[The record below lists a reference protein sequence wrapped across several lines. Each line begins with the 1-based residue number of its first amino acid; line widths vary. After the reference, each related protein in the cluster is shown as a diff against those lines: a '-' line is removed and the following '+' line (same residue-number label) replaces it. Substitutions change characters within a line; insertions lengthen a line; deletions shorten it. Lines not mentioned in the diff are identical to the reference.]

1 MPTRITRQKLYKTR
15 RGDTLIEV
23 MFAFAI
29 FSLVAII
36 TLATMSVGLSTTENS
51 LELTVA
57 RNELNA
63 QAEALRF
70 IHSSYVSELT
80 LPPCESDTP
89 ITEKCQQYA
98 SLWEDLT
105 KDAYVMSSST
115 SASMNALTIEYPLLD
130 CATAYDPS
138 SSNYLAKHHAFVIN
152 TRQLLA
158 RNNLVGGS
166 ISYNNTDAVVRAKNP
181 SEPDNLFFPATLNAR
196 IIYSTAT
203 GANGEDGENNST
215 SGIQSL
221 TDYTRVARVEGIWV
235 IAVRESTSLSSRPK
249 YYDFYIQTCWNG
261 SNSNTPTS
269 LDTIVRLYNPEGA

>member
-130 CATAYDPS
+130 CATAYDPLHRITLPNIMLS
-138 SSNYLAKHHAFVIN
+138 SSILVNSSLATIS
-152 TRQLLA
+152 LA
-158 RNNLVGGS
+158 A
-166 ISYNNTDAVVRAKNP
+166 I
-181 SEPDNLFFPATLNAR
+181 FR
-196 IIYSTAT
+196 II
-203 GANGEDGENNST
+203 
-215 SGIQSL
+215 
-221 TDYTRVARVEGIWV
+221 
-235 IAVRESTSLSSRPK
+235 
-249 YYDFYIQTCWNG
+249 
-261 SNSNTPTS
+261 TPM
-269 LDTIVRLYNPEGA
+269 P